1 MFMIG
6 KKLNRKNIIL
16 IVVKNETPS
25 TSCGCKR
32 LSNMILPAFAIFIE

>member
-16 IVVKNETPS
+16 IVVKNTQS

-32 LSNMILPAFAIFIE
+32 LSDMILPAFAIFIE